1 MTQYTIRYRSTDP
14 CGRTRLIVD
23 DEQGTAYLFSGG
35 ELRLRC
41 EGTEA
46 SGRLARDLERRARWV
61 RVPTVSPYTLGELR
75 VIAAARTRGVPSSP
89 ARLSG

>member
-1 MTQYTIRYRSTDP
+1 MTHYTIRYRSTDP

-35 ELRLRC
+35 ELRLRR
-41 EGTEA
+41 EGAEA

-75 VIAAARTRGVPSSP
+75 VITAAWTRGEPSSP